1 MLYSHN
7 EKYPEILPER
17 IHLSD
22 GRVRTDSSSFTNEEL
37 ADAGYV
43 AVEDSPEYNPLT
55 HKLSWDGTNWQIIEL
70 TTIEVNEK
78 KRLQWLEIR
87 KERDNK
93 ISNIEWKI
101 MRNLSE
107 TRLGITTTTD
117 LLSDLDS
124 YVNNLRNITT
134 QSDPYNITWPTYVD
148 SRIPDSTD
156 TTTS

>member
-1 MLYSHN
+1 MLYSYN
-7 EKYPEILPER
+7 GKYPEILPER
-17 IHLSD
+17 IRLSD

-43 AVEDSPEYNPLT
+43 AVEDSPSYNSLT